1 MRLYAAASRA
11 SNPAVPQ
18 ASLLSAGAQISKT
31 FRKFNGVNQAMLNQ
45 LRYRFAMFMQG
56 RYGTDQ
62 LSRFLSAVVI
72 VLLILRWIG
81 NFVLAF
87 PGVRL
92 FFSISGFAIAILL
105 FLIYFRTFSRN
116 IPRRYAENRKF
127 LELKDRAGSLFHRN
141 SRTAGQRIEY
151 HIYRCPQCSQ
161 KIRIPRG
168 KGRIMVRCPR
178 CGVEFMKQS

>member
-1 MRLYAAASRA
+1 M
-11 SNPAVPQ
+11 
-18 ASLLSAGAQISKT
+18 
-31 FRKFNGVNQAMLNQ
+31 MNQ
-45 LRYRFAMFMQG
+45 LRYRFTMFMQG

-62 LSRFLSAVVI
+62 LSRFLTMIVI

-81 NFVLAF
+81 NLVLTL

-92 FFSISGFAIAILL
+92 FFSISGYVVAILL
-105 FLIYFRTFSRN
+105 FVIYFRTFSRN
-116 IPRRYAENRKF
+116 IPRRYAENQKF
-127 LELKDRAGSLFHRN
+127 LAIKARAAALFHRKG
-141 SRTAGQRIEY
+141 RTAGQRIEY

-178 CGVEFMKQS
+178 CSMEFMKQS